1 VFTDSML
8 NGFDLEN
15 TKPSDSEPVVLL
27 DQIRDGKFEYRTLDD
42 QGELTDWSDQWD
54 DPSLTP
60 VMVRIEITMRPE
72 ARVTFPAMEVPL
84 MLDVGAAHVPGRAGN
99 ILNRRGIRPRALGGN
114 R

>member
-1 VFTDSML
+1 
-8 NGFDLEN
+8 
-15 TKPSDSEPVVLL
+15 
-27 DQIRDGKFEYRTLDD
+27 
-42 QGELTDWSDQWD
+42 
-54 DPSLTP
+54 
-60 VMVRIEITMRPE
+60 MRPE